1 MSGSSSTGD
10 EPQRQLE
17 LTLRQ
22 FAGMLYEGF
31 EHTPELSSG
40 SEDDVL
46 PGRAEREHY
55 LRRAERDGPYQGNKG
70 KGKDDKDKGKGGRD
84 KGKDGGH
91 AEGGTRPE
99 GSKPKGK
106 DGHGDGGEGSKAK
119 GDKGNK
125 DI

>member
-40 SEDDVL
+40 SEDDVS
-46 PGRAEREHY
+46 Y

-84 KGKDGGH
+84 KGKDKGGH
-91 AEGGTRPE
+91 EEGGTRPE

-106 DGHGDGGEGSKAK
+106 DGDGDGGEGSKAK
-119 GDKGNK
+119 GDR
-125 DI
+125 DT